1 MQICLYKK
9 ANASADPLL
18 DFTEGAVSCLQIA
31 VCLQAEEQV
40 AEEYKK
46 RPIHNH
52 ITK

>member
-1 MQICLYKK
+1 MNHNY
-9 ANASADPLL
+9 DPRT